1 MPTFNAVWE
10 FFWIFLE
17 ITEKP
22 LIALGIYYPHT
33 AAIRAFVRRNRGV
46 FFYKRTE
53 KYGTFFFAPLF
64 YPTESPDLIQNLVIV
79 PDILFGS
86 ILLCL
91 MERHKKGLKMYSKYV
106 WFNRTLRMH
115 FWPRFFGFNLLSIY
129 LNSKVILSNQMKLK
143 MHDFRI
149 LWNGWL

>member
-22 LIALGIYYPHT
+22 LIALGIYYPTPPPSGPSLEET
-33 AAIRAFVRRNRGV
+33 AG
-46 FFYKRTE
+46 FFLQKKR
-53 KYGTFFFAPLF
+53 KVWDIFFAPLF
-64 YPTESPDLIQNLVIV
+64 YSTESPDLIQNLVIV

>member
-22 LIALGIYYPHT
+22 LIALGIYYPTPPPSGPSLEET
-33 AAIRAFVRRNRGV
+33 AV
-46 FFYKRTE
+46 FFHKSSE

-86 ILLCL
+86 ILLCS

-115 FWPRFFGFNLLSIY
+115 FGPRFFGFNLLSIY